1 MLGTHSHTQIHNI
14 FCCDLFIIKY
24 FQEGMVN
31 MMLLKFQFTTLASC
45 EKDSENFYITIN
57 SNGSSIQ

>member
-1 MLGTHSHTQIHNI
+1 MLGTDSHTQIHNI

-24 FQEGMVN
+24 FQEGMV
-31 MMLLKFQFTTLASC
+31 LKFQFTTLASC